1 MNPFFTMELPKSS
14 RDCWDKWE
22 PNTRDSGI
30 CCAIREYS
38 GFPSGRFSSEEVCLE
53 ALEFVQEDF
62 RTSDNNL
69 AMFALSERSQR
80 SMINLVE
87 AMPGIECVARVKSI
101 HGPYFNRVY
110 FIRKD

>member
-1 MNPFFTMELPKSS
+1 MNPFFTMKLPKSS

-22 PNTRDSGI
+22 LNTRDSVI

-38 GFPSGRFSSEEVCLE
+38 GFPKYSEEECLE